1 MTWLV
6 WALLSALFAA
16 AKALLAK
23 IGVTGIDS
31 NLATAIRTSVILVF
45 TWRIALLLEKHHG
58 LLEISPR
65 S

>member
-1 MTWLV
+1 MVSL
-6 WALLSALFAA
+6 AHLSALVAA

-31 NLATAIRTSVILVF
+31 NLATAIRTSVILV
-45 TWRIALLLEKHHG
+45 LVLEKHHG